1 MATHQINRKF
11 EATTDPSEIAS
22 RYAELRSLYASA
34 MQGDFPSLLAIW
46 KTEYQACLYSLP
58 YSNRRVRAQSC
69 MYTAVETVALANKRN
84 DLDAIEAAFL
94 SGDMKAYLDAVIEAT
109 RAAEIDGR
117 NIWMSFNPGDL
128 ESVWCNAMTLCYPET
143 RQYYVVERARESA
156 LALINSARRDVD
168 RWASDRGLLCQLEYK
183 ALYLHTHRAA

>member
-1 MATHQINRKF
+1 MATHRINRKF
-11 EATTDPSEIAS
+11 EATTDPTEIAS
-22 RYAELRSLYASA
+22 RYTELRELYASA
-34 MQGDFPSLLAIW
+34 MNGDFNSLLAIW
-46 KTEYQACLYSLP
+46 KGDYQACLGSLP
-58 YSNRRVRAQSC
+58 YNNRSVRAQSC
-69 MYTAVETVALANKRN
+69 MHTAVEAVALANKRN

-94 SGDMKAYLDAVIEAT
+94 SGDMKAYLETVTEAT

-128 ESVWCNAMTLCYPET
+128 EAVWCNAMTLCYPET
-143 RQYYVVERARESA
+143 RRDYVVERARETA